1 MPTTKTK
8 QALIPLLDLQ
18 PLQDGN
24 QDGIQLL
31 ASELKAALEEI
42 GFFSVINHGVSWSL
56 VEQIYEATKSL
67 HALPQS
73 EKDAL
78 TMDRTHGGY
87 LGMGAGTSYASEI
100 AGEVRKPN
108 QNEAFFV
115 HEGGYREANQYPELE
130 GFQQLTA
137 S

>member
-42 GFFSVINHGVSWSL
+42 GFF
-56 VEQIYEATKSL
+56 
-67 HALPQS
+67 
-73 EKDAL
+73 
-78 TMDRTHGGY
+78 
-87 LGMGAGTSYASEI
+87 
-100 AGEVRKPN
+100 
-108 QNEAFFV
+108 
-115 HEGGYREANQYPELE
+115 
-130 GFQQLTA
+130 
-137 S
+137 

>member
-1 MPTTKTK
+1 MPTTTTK

-56 VEQIYEATKSL
+56 VEL
-67 HALPQS
+67 
-73 EKDAL
+73 
-78 TMDRTHGGY
+78 
-87 LGMGAGTSYASEI
+87 
-100 AGEVRKPN
+100 
-108 QNEAFFV
+108 
-115 HEGGYREANQYPELE
+115 
-130 GFQQLTA
+130 
-137 S
+137 